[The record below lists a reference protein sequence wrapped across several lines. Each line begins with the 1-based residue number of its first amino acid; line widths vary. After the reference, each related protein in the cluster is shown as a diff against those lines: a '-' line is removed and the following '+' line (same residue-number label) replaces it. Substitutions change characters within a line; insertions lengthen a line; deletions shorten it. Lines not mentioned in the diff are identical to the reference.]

1 MGVFVSLFKYIFRL
15 FIIMSAFMSATLGL
29 NAFKSLSLE
38 QGGEQRAAGEN
49 NQNKSGVE

>member
-1 MGVFVSLFKYIFRL
+1 MKGIRERL
-15 FIIMSAFMSATLGL
+15 VLMSATLGL

-49 NQNKSGVE
+49 DQNKSGVE

>member
-1 MGVFVSLFKYIFRL
+1 MRMKMRVVDEVKKSTL
-15 FIIMSAFMSATLGL
+15 SATLGL

-49 NQNKSGVE
+49 DQNKSGVE